1 MSTIEIRQFPCRSDN
16 YGILIHDGSAGVTA
30 AVDAPDE
37 DAVRKALR
45 DAGWALTHIFTT
57 HSHFDHVAGHQALK
71 RETNCTIYGPEK
83 EARDIPCIDIPVA
96 EGEKLAFGSIEVQVL
111 ETPGH
116 TPGHVTYFLPNAVD
130 VPGSGRKSGVAF
142 AGDTLFSVG
151 CGRVIEGRHAEM
163 WRSLQ
168 KIMALPPD
176 TLIYCGHEYTQA
188 NIRFALTVEPENPAL
203 LDRKRKVDV
212 LRSRGEPTL
221 PVTLAT
227 ELETNPF
234 LRAKSPAIRKSL
246 GLGPDVPDSKVFE
259 ELRRRKDRF

>member
-30 AVDAPDE
+30 AIDAPDE

-71 RETNCTIYGPEK
+71 RETNCTIYGPAK

-96 EGEKLAFGSIEVQVL
+96 EGEKLTFGSIEVQVL

-188 NIRFALTVEPENPAL
+188 NIRFALTAEPENPAL
-203 LDRKRKVDV
+203 LDRKRKVDA

-246 GLGPDVPDSKVFE
+246 VLGPDVPDSKVFE

>member
-16 YGILIHDGSAGVTA
+16 YGILIHDRSTGVTA
-30 AVDAPDE
+30 AVDTPDE
-37 DAVRKALR
+37 RAVREALR

-83 EARDIPCIDIPVA
+83 EARDIPCIDIPIE
-96 EGEKLAFGSIEVQVL
+96 EGEKLTFGSIGVQVL
-111 ETPGH
+111 QTSGH
-116 TPGHVTYFLPNAVD
+116 TPGHVTYFFPNAVD
-130 VPGSGRKSGVAF
+130 VSGNGRKSGVAF

-176 TLIYCGHEYTQA
+176 TLVYCGHEYTQA
-188 NIRFALTVEPENPAL
+188 NIRFALTVEPENSAL
-203 LDRKRKVDV
+203 LDRKREVDA
-212 LRSRGEPTL
+212 LRSRGKPTL

-234 LRAKSPAIRKSL
+234 LRPKSPAIRKSL
-246 GLGPDVPDSKVFE
+246 GLGPDVPDAKVFE
-259 ELRRRKDRF
+259 ELRRRKDCF

>member
-16 YGILIHDGSAGVTA
+16 YGILIHDRSTGVTA

-37 DAVRKALR
+37 HAVRAELR
-45 DAGWALTHIFTT
+45 EAGWPLTHIFTT
-57 HSHFDHVAGHQALK
+57 HYHFDHVAGHEGLK

-83 EARDIPCIDIPVA
+83 EARDIPCIDIPIE
-96 EGEKLAFGSIEVQVL
+96 EGEKLTFGSIEVQVL
-111 ETPGH
+111 QTPGH
-116 TPGHVTYFLPNAVD
+116 TPGHVTYFFPNAVK
-130 VPGSGRKSGVAF
+130 VAGSAQQSGVAF

-188 NIRFALTVEPENPAL
+188 NIKFALTVDPENAAL
-203 LDRKRKVDV
+203 LDRKRKVDA
-212 LRSRGEPTL
+212 LRSKGKPTL
-221 PVTLAT
+221 PVTLAR

-234 LRAKSPAIRKSL
+234 LRVNSPAIRKNLSL
-246 GLGPDVPDSKVFE
+246 GADVPDAKVFE